1 MDIMRSLTGRLT
13 CVVGATLGL
22 GSLAGAQTPA
32 SGRALPVAAQ
42 ITAAVLPLPAEMRP
56 GATVLGYNNTSTLS
70 VLRKG
75 SNGMT
80 CLAPDPKRPNFH
92 VACYHDSM
100 EPFMLRGRQL
110 RAAGTKEDSVDVV
123 RFAEAKAGKIVMPKL
138 PASLYSLT
146 GPWESFDQATGA
158 APSAR
163 RLFVVYVPYATAE
176 TTGLSTQPK
185 ASEPWLM
192 FAGTPKA
199 HIMFVASM
207 Q

>member
-1 MDIMRSLTGRLT
+1 MRACLTIAPAIVAALT
-13 CVVGATLGL
+13 SAMQ
-22 GSLAGAQTPA
+22 AQTPA
-32 SGRALPVAAQ
+32 PAPLPVTVQ
-42 ITAAVLPLPAEMRP
+42 IAAAVLPLPAEMRA
-56 GATVLGYNNTSTLS
+56 GATVLGYNGSTALS

-75 SNGMT
+75 TNGMT

-92 VACYHDSM
+92 VACYHESM
-100 EPFMLRGRQL
+100 EPFMLRGREL
-110 RAAGTKEDSVDVV
+110 RTQGTREDSVDVI

-146 GPWESFDQATGA
+146 GPAGSFDA
-158 APSAR
+158 ASGEAKGAR

-176 TTGLSTQPK
+176 TTGLSTAPK
-185 ASEPWLM
+185 QGEPWLM

>member
-1 MDIMRSLTGRLT
+1 MIARLT
-13 CVVGATLGL
+13 LSTTVLFAASAAV
-22 GSLAGAQTPA
+22 AQAPA
-32 SGRALPVAAQ
+32 VQGPLPVAAQ
-42 ITAAVLPLPAEMRP
+42 ITAAVLPLPQELRA
-56 GATVLGYNNTSTLS
+56 GATVLGYNESPTLS

-75 SNGMT
+75 TNGMT
-80 CLAPDPKRPNFH
+80 CLAPDPKAVRFH

-110 RAAGTKEDSVDVV
+110 RAAGTKEDSVDVI

-146 GPWESFDQATGA
+146 GKVGSFDVSTGDA
-158 APSAR
+158 KEAR

-176 TTGLSTQPK
+176 TTGLSTAPK
-185 ASEPWLM
+185 AAEPWLM
-192 FAGTPKA
+192 FPGTPKA

>member
-1 MDIMRSLTGRLT
+1 MEIMRSLTSLT
-13 CVVGATLGL
+13 WALSATIVLGN
-22 GSLAGAQTPA
+22 LAAAQTPA
-32 SGRALPVAAQ
+32 SGKALPVAAQ
-42 ITAAVLPLPAEMRP
+42 ITAAVLPLPAEMRA
-56 GATVLGYNNTSTLS
+56 GATVLGYNNAATLS

-110 RAAGTKEDSVDVV
+110 RASGTKEDSVDVI
-123 RFAEAKAGKIVMPKL
+123 RFAEAKAGKIAMPKL

-146 GPWESFDQATGA
+146 GPWESFDEATGA
-158 APSAR
+158 AAKAR

-176 TTGLSTQPK
+176 STGLSTQPK